1 MKLFHTIVNFITDE
15 WWFYS
20 CCMCLSNSCCWCFLY
35 ILYLLCWLGVWV
47 WIIATDCIHVTWEY
61 WKLVNNWILVWNC
74 TCICQWYNIKHSLF
88 RGILQLIL
96 QFPWVNCLVHR
107 PDCREAVNR
116 CSATADGGEKV
127 TVCASAYGEQIAV
140 FDRGDAK
147 RAGVRRALTICRTAL
162 WDLNGASYS
171 RYRMTFV
178 CFQLPLMSC
187 VKTLYKYKLMSH
199 RSNQPI
205 RFRRVVCDN
214 FSHSV

>member
-96 QFPWVNCLVHR
+96 QFPWVNSCSQARLPWSCEQMQCHCWWRWEGHSLCFSLWRTDSRLWSWRCKACRR
-107 PDCREAVNR
+107 PTC
-116 CSATADGGEKV
+116 T
-127 TVCASAYGEQIAV
+127 Y
-140 FDRGDAK
+140 
-147 RAGVRRALTICRTAL
+147 
-162 WDLNGASYS
+162 Y
-171 RYRMTFV
+171 M
-178 CFQLPLMSC
+178 
-187 VKTLYKYKLMSH
+187 
-199 RSNQPI
+199 
-205 RFRRVVCDN
+205 
-214 FSHSV
+214 